1 MTEKPKILVV
11 GDSRENAEQ
20 ALSATDQ
27 SHEMIVVQSPMRALA
42 LLTRERFD
50 GVFVTANYFKEAFE
64 IGKLLQNEQILEG
77 MPDGVAMLE
86 SDNTIIWGNCRMR
99 EWSGRD
105 SVAGMNFY
113 AALGSPEIL
122 GPDFCPFHTALATGQ
137 GTNST
142 LRSQDSRYFQVQA
155 APVRELDGPAR
166 HLIITV
172 RDVTHEVQQQQKLAA
187 IHQAGMEL
195 ADLTPEE
202 VFHMPIRDR
211 IELLKSNIIHFTKD
225 LLHFEVAE
233 IRLLDRKT
241 NRLEPLLAVAM
252 DPDAAIR
259 DPVCPCRR
267 ATA

>member
-1 MTEKPKILVV
+1 M
-11 GDSRENAEQ
+11 AEQ
-20 ALSATDQ
+20 MLSAAAN
-27 SHEMIVVQSPMRALA
+27 SHDVVTVQNPIRALA

-50 GVFVTANYFKEAFE
+50 GVFVTARYFQEAFE

-137 GTNST
+137 GTSST
-142 LRSQDSRYFQVQA
+142 LRSQDNRYFQVQA
-155 APVRELDGPAR
+155 APVRETEGPAR

-172 RDVTHEVQQQQKLAA
+172 R
-187 IHQAGMEL
+187 GMKACGCGWKIL
-195 ADLTPEE
+195 
-202 VFHMPIRDR
+202 
-211 IELLKSNIIHFTKD
+211 
-225 LLHFEVAE
+225 
-233 IRLLDRKT
+233 
-241 NRLEPLLAVAM
+241 
-252 DPDAAIR
+252 
-259 DPVCPCRR
+259 
-267 ATA
+267 